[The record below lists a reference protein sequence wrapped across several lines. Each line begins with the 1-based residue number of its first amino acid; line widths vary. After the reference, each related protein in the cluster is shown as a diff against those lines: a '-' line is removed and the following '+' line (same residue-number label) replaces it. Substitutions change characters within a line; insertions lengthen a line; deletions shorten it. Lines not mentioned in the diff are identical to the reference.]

1 MSDRAILHSD
11 ANGFYAS
18 VEMVLNPKLRGK
30 AVAVC
35 GSIEDRHGIVLAKSE
50 KAKKAGVKTGM
61 VAWQARQLCPEL
73 IIVPPHYDYYVKF
86 SKMIQKIYA
95 RYTDEIEPFGM
106 DECWLDVTRSPM
118 KPMEIAECI
127 RREVKE
133 ELALTVSI
141 GVSFNKVFAKL
152 GSDMK
157 KPDAITE
164 ITRENFKEKVW
175 PLPCSDMIY
184 CGRATTKKLES
195 IGVQTIGQLACLS
208 TDILK
213 HKLGKNGLM
222 LWNYANG
229 LDTSRVAHESY
240 SAPAKSVGHGI
251 TCTEDLNTLEEAQ
264 KVIYALSQD
273 IGAKLRQMGLRAK
286 GVHLSVRDNELHTVG
301 WQTLLKTPTQDE
313 LDIAN
318 EAFSILFSN
327 YRWEKNVRS
336 LTVTAINL
344 EKAEE
349 PIQLSLFDT
358 PTNEKREI
366 LTRTIDEIHELY
378 GKYSL
383 VPALILDEKK
393 MPRGTCDELVMPGW
407 IIYRAPK
414 Q

>member
-18 VEMVLNPKLRGK
+18 VEMVLNPELRGR

-35 GSIEDRHGIVLAKSE
+35 GSTEDRHGIVLAKSE
-50 KAKKAGVKTGM
+50 LAKRAGVKTGM

-73 IIVPPHYDYYVKF
+73 VVVPPHYDYYVKF

-118 KPMEIAECI
+118 KPMEIAKCI

-175 PLPCSDMIY
+175 ALPCSDMIY

-195 IGVQTIGQLACLS
+195 IGVQTIGQLANLS
-208 TDILK
+208 PDVLK
-213 HKLGKNGLM
+213 HKLGKNGVM
-222 LWNYANG
+222 LWQFANG

-251 TCTEDLNTLEEAQ
+251 TCTDDLNTLDEAQ

-318 EAFSILFSN
+318 EAFAILLSN

-344 EKAEE
+344 EKAED

-358 PTNEKREI
+358 PTNEKRKL
-366 LTRTIDEIHELY
+366 LTRAIDEIHELY

-393 MPRGTCDELVMPGW
+393 MPRGVCDELVMPGW
-407 IIYRAPK
+407 MYV
-414 Q
+414 

>member
-1 MSDRAILHSD
+1 MSERAILHSD

-50 KAKKAGVKTGM
+50 LAKRAGVKTGM
-61 VAWQARQLCPEL
+61 VAWQARQLCTEL
-73 IIVPPHYDYYVKF
+73 VVVPPHYDYYVKF

-95 RYTDEIEPFGM
+95 RYTDEIEPFGV

-195 IGVQTIGQLACLS
+195 IGVETIGQLANLG

-251 TCTEDLNTLEEAQ
+251 TCTEDLNTLDEAQ

-318 EAFSILFSN
+318 EAFNILKRNYSWQKPLRSI
-327 YRWEKNVRS
+327 
-336 LTVTAINL
+336 TVTAINL
-344 EKAEE
+344 ENADEPTQLSFLCDYSAEE
-349 PIQLSLFDT
+349 RKSQLH
-358 PTNEKREI
+358 RA
-366 LTRTIDEIHELY
+366 IDEIHQLF
-378 GKYSL
+378 GKAAL
-383 VPALILDEKK
+383 VPAIILGDNK
-393 MPRGTCDELVMPGW
+393 MPTGTHDEMVMPGW
-407 IIYRAPK
+407 MYI
-414 Q
+414 

>member
-18 VEMVLNPKLRGK
+18 VEMVLNPELRGK

-35 GSIEDRHGIVLAKSE
+35 GSTEDRHGIVLAKSE
-50 KAKKAGVKTGM
+50 LAKRAGVKTGM

-73 IIVPPHYDYYVKF
+73 IVVTPHYDYYVKF
-86 SKMIQKIYA
+86 SKMIQNIYA

-127 RREVKE
+127 RREVKD

-175 PLPCSDMIY
+175 QLPCSDMIY

-195 IGVQTIGQLACLS
+195 IGVQTIGQLANLGP
-208 TDILK
+208 DVLK
-213 HKLGKNGLM
+213 HKLGKNGVM
-222 LWNYANG
+222 LWQFANG

-251 TCTEDLNTLEEAQ
+251 TCTEDLNTLDEAQ

-286 GVHLSVRDNELHTVG
+286 GVHLSVRNNELHTVG

-318 EAFSILFSN
+318 EAFSILLSN
-327 YRWEKNVRS
+327 YHWEKNVRS

-349 PIQLSLFDT
+349 PTQLSFLDDPRNT
-358 PTNEKREI
+358 KREI
-366 LTRTIDEIHELY
+366 LVRAIDEIHELY
-378 GKYSL
+378 GKHSL
-383 VPALILDEKK
+383 VPAIILDEQK
-393 MPRGTCDELVMPGW
+393 MPRGVCDKLVMPGW
-407 IIYRAPK
+407 MYV
-414 Q
+414 

>member
-18 VEMVLNPKLRGK
+18 VEMVLNPELRGK

-50 KAKKAGVKTGM
+50 LAKKAGVKTGM

-73 IIVPPHYDYYVKF
+73 VVVPPHYDYYVKF

-106 DECWLDVTRSPM
+106 DECWLDVTHSPM

-164 ITRENFKEKVW
+164 ITRENFKKKVW

-195 IGVQTIGQLACLS
+195 IGVQTIGQLANLS
-208 TDILK
+208 FDVLK
-213 HKLGKNGLM
+213 HKLGKNGVM
-222 LWNYANG
+222 LWQFANG

-251 TCTEDLNTLEEAQ
+251 TCTDDLNALDEAQ

-301 WQTLLKTPTQDE
+301 WQILLKTPTQDE

-318 EAFSILFSN
+318 EAFSILLSN
-327 YRWEKNVRS
+327 YHWEKNVRS

-349 PIQLSLFDT
+349 PIQLSFLDA
-358 PTNEKREI
+358 PTNEKRKL

-378 GKYSL
+378 GKHSL
-383 VPALILDEKK
+383 VPAIILDEQK

-407 IIYRAPK
+407 MYI
-414 Q
+414 

>member
-1 MSDRAILHSD
+1 MSERAILHSD

-18 VEMVLNPKLRGK
+18 VEMVLNPELRGK

-50 KAKKAGVKTGM
+50 LAKKAGIKTGM
-61 VAWQARQLCPEL
+61 VAWQACQLCPEL
-73 IIVPPHYDYYVKF
+73 IIVPPHFDYYVKF

-106 DECWLDVTRSPM
+106 DECWLDVTHSPM

-164 ITRENFKEKVW
+164 ITRENFKEKIW

-184 CGRATTKKLES
+184 CGRATTNKLES
-195 IGVQTIGQLACLS
+195 IGVQTIGQLANLNP
-208 TDILK
+208 DVLK
-213 HKLGKNGLM
+213 HKLGKNGVM
-222 LWNYANG
+222 LWQFANG

-251 TCTEDLNTLEEAQ
+251 TCTDDLNALDEAQ

-301 WQTLLKTPTQDE
+301 WQILLKTPTQDE

-318 EAFSILFSN
+318 EAFSILLSN
-327 YRWEKNVRS
+327 YHWEKNVRS

-349 PIQLSLFDT
+349 PIQLSFLDA
-358 PTNEKREI
+358 PTNEKRKL

-378 GKYSL
+378 GKHSL
-383 VPALILDEKK
+383 VPAIILDEQK

-407 IIYRAPK
+407 MYI
-414 Q
+414 